1 MRRLQSSL
9 FMPVAN
15 NVIIL
20 NKPYLVLSQFTDQ
33 EGRPTLADHVT
44 EKGYYPAGR
53 LDYDSE
59 GLMLLTN
66 DGQVQHHV
74 ASPRFKMPKTYWV
87 QVEGIPQEEQL
98 MALRKGVA
106 LKDGLTKPAKV
117 SRLNEQ
123 QVEATLWPRTPPIRE
138 RKNKPTSWLSIT
150 ITEGRNRQVRRMTAA
165 VDLPTLRL
173 VRVAIGHWQL
183 DGLQPGQWRKEQLN
197 LPNQGQRA
205 PKPNQH
211 KPRSSAPAQRRK
223 PSKR

>member
-1 MRRLQSSL
+1 MHGCKFCL

-20 NKPYLVLSQFTDQ
+20 NKPYLVLSQFTDK
-33 EGRPTLADHVT
+33 EGRPTLADYISD
-44 EKGYYPAGR
+44 KGYYPAGR

-87 QVEGIPQEEQL
+87 QVEGSADSDQL
-98 MALRKGVA
+98 NALRKGVQ

-117 SRLNEQ
+117 SALSDQ
-123 QVEATLWPRTPPIRE
+123 QVTDTLWARNPPIRE

-183 DGLQPGQWRKEQLN
+183 DGMQPGEWRKDQLN
-197 LPNQGQRA
+197 LPEQ
-205 PKPNQH
+205 PS
-211 KPRSSAPAQRRK
+211 RSSKTKRYGANHSKSGTQARRN
-223 PSKR
+223 KR

>member
-1 MRRLQSSL
+1 
-9 FMPVAN
+9 MPVAN

-20 NKPYLVLSQFTDQ
+20 NKPYLVLSQFTDK
-33 EGRPTLADHVT
+33 EGRPTLADYVS

-59 GLMLLTN
+59 GLILLTN

-87 QVEGIPQEEQL
+87 QVEGIADTNQL
-98 MALRKGVA
+98 NALRKGVQ
-106 LKDGLTKPAKV
+106 LKDGMTKAAKV
-117 SRLNEQ
+117 SVLSDQ
-123 QVEATLWPRTPPIRE
+123 QVADTLSARNPPIRE

-165 VDLPTLRL
+165 VNLPTLRL

-183 DGLQPGQWRKEQLN
+183 DGMQPGQWRKDQLHLPEQ
-197 LPNQGQRA
+197 
-205 PKPNQH
+205 
-211 KPRSSAPAQRRK
+211 KPRPSTTKRYGPKHSKTGAQARRG
-223 PSKR
+223 KR

>member
-1 MRRLQSSL
+1 
-9 FMPVAN
+9 MPVAN

-20 NKPYLVLSQFTDQ
+20 NKPYLVLSQFTDK
-33 EGRPTLADHVT
+33 EGRPTLADYVS

-59 GLMLLTN
+59 GLILLTN

-87 QVEGIPQEEQL
+87 QVEGIADTNQL
-98 MALRKGVA
+98 NALRKGVQ
-106 LKDGLTKPAKV
+106 LKDGMTKAAKV
-117 SRLNEQ
+117 SVLSDQ
-123 QVEATLWPRTPPIRE
+123 QVADTLWARNPPIRE

-165 VDLPTLRL
+165 VNLPTLRL

-183 DGLQPGQWRKEQLN
+183 DGMQPGQWRKDQLHLPEQ
-197 LPNQGQRA
+197 
-205 PKPNQH
+205 
-211 KPRSSAPAQRRK
+211 KPRPSTTKRYGPKHSKTGAQARRG
-223 PSKR
+223 KR

>member
-1 MRRLQSSL
+1 
-9 FMPVAN
+9 MPVAN

-20 NKPYLVLSQFTDQ
+20 NKPYLVLSQFTDK
-33 EGRPTLADHVT
+33 EGRPTLADYVS

-87 QVEGIPQEEQL
+87 QVEGIADSNQIN
-98 MALRKGVA
+98 ALRKGVQ
-106 LKDGLTKPAKV
+106 LKDGMTKAAKV
-117 SRLNEQ
+117 SLLNDQ
-123 QVEATLWPRTPPIRE
+123 QVADVLWARNPPIRE

-183 DGLQPGQWRKEQLN
+183 DGMQPGEWRKDQLN
-197 LPNQGQRA
+197 LPAA
-205 PKPNQH
+205 PKTRSSHSKRSASNH
-211 KPRSSAPAQRRK
+211 SKPRTQARRT
-223 PSKR
+223 RR